1 MAGEP
6 MNYKGADGFT
16 YPETPGTTDWVEV
29 THYWYRITIA
39 SGTNPTWFE
48 GYMKVNFGLEYS
60 PVDPNRVV
68 GIYTTTDFATNLIG
82 TPPGTYQNPDYL
94 YENGWLC
101 FDVDGCNV
109 TNFPGTSN
117 PDFTATEDYNMHGS
131 PAVAAGQIEYL
142 GGLVFTPTF
151 TFVLLDS
158 DPSCFNHGTKILCLN
173 QNFNEEYIPIQDL
186 RKEHH
191 LVKTYLHGY
200 RKIDRLGKGVV
211 VNHPDLWHGCMYKME
226 KTEENGLIE
235 DLIVTGGHSILV
247 DNVSDEE
254 HQYQVNKIGIQ
265 KIDGKQLLLASAS
278 PNFVKIED
286 TDLHAYYQLTPENN
300 GNNDERFG
308 IWANGVLVETPSK
321 NQYMSH
327 KYEDM

>member
-1 MAGEP
+1 MALTNVSGV
-6 MNYKGADGFT
+6 DGNPYPQTTALTEFT
-16 YPETPGTTDWVEV
+16 EIF
-29 THYWYRITIA
+29 HYWYSITIA

-48 GYMKVNFGLEYS
+48 GYMKVNFEDAD
-60 PVDPNRVV
+60 VNPNLVV
-68 GIYTTTDFATNLIG
+68 GIYTTSDFATNLIG
-82 TPPGTYQNPDYL
+82 TPPGTYGSPDYL
-94 YENGWLC
+94 YEMGWKC
-101 FDVDGCNV
+101 FDGNGCNV
-109 TNFPGTSN
+109 TNFPGTSTPDLSGTQDYRMFSPTSDTAN
-117 PDFTATEDYNMHGS
+117 PVGEITYS
-131 PAVAAGQIEYL
+131 
-142 GGLVFTPTF
+142 GGPVFTPTF

-186 RKEHH
+186 QKEDH
-191 LVKTYLHGY
+191 LIKTYLHGY

-211 VNHPDLWHGCMYKME
+211 VNHPNLWHGCMYKMK

-247 DNVSDEE
+247 DKVSDEE

-265 KIDGKQLLLASAS
+265 KIDDKQLLLASAS
-278 PNFVKIED
+278 PNFVKMED
-286 TDLHAYYQLTPENN
+286 VDLYAYYQLTPENN
-300 GNNDERFG
+300 GNNNERFG